1 MNPTTILLRAY
12 YETLHNFLVEN
23 KGHIEAAINKAVA
36 AELKTLKPADFNA
49 EKLDAYRDAAVA
61 FLDERIE
68 TYNPIGIQYT
78 FDRIPTHLAGQL
90 ELQLNWFDSTAEFE
104 QLKQTAVELAEPATS
119 DDRLKELAN
128 ELIRRSGAFPD
139 GSIVSAYHADPAPSK
154 LPDYALAKAIEELIG
169 T

>member
-1 MNPTTILLRAY
+1 MNPTTILLCAY
-12 YETLHNFLVEN
+12 YETLHNFLIEN
-23 KGHIEAAINKAVA
+23 KGNIEAAINKAVA
-36 AELKTLKPADFNA
+36 AELKALKPADFNA
-49 EKLDAYRDAAVA
+49 EKFDAYRDAAVA

-78 FDRIPTHLAGQL
+78 LDRIPTALALQL

-104 QLKQTAVELAEPATS
+104 QLKQAAAELAEPATS
-119 DDRLKELAN
+119 DGRLKELAS
-128 ELIRRSGAFPD
+128 ELIHRSGAFPD
-139 GSIVSAYHADPAPSK
+139 RSIVSAYHADPSLQK

>member
-23 KGHIEAAINKAVA
+23 KDHIEAAISKAVA
-36 AELKTLKPADFNA
+36 AELETLKPADFNT
-49 EKLDAYRDAAVA
+49 EKFNAYRDAAVA

-78 FDRIPTHLAGQL
+78 FDRIPTALALQL

-104 QLKQTAVELAEPATS
+104 QLKQAAAELAEPATS
-119 DDRLKELAN
+119 DGRLKELAN
-128 ELIRRSGAFPD
+128 ELIHRSGAFPD
-139 GSIVSAYHADPAPSK
+139 RSIVSAYRADPALQK

>member
-1 MNPTTILLRAY
+1 MNPTIILLRAY
-12 YETLHNFLVEN
+12 YETLHNLLIEN
-23 KGHIEAAINKAVA
+23 KGDIKAVINKTVA
-36 AELKTLKPADFNA
+36 AELKALKPADFNA
-49 EKLDAYRDAAVA
+49 KKFDAYRDAAVA

-78 FDRIPTHLAGQL
+78 FDRVPTALAQQL

-104 QLKQTAVELAEPATS
+104 QLKQTAEELAEPATS

-139 GSIVSAYHADPAPSK
+139 GSIISAYHTDPTLQK
-154 LPDYALAKAIEELIG
+154 LPDYALARAIEELIG